1 MREKNARVGR
11 LSSRWEKWFTE
22 VGDCKVFVRKN
33 QSFVNLFWG
42 SYNGVEFINKQR
54 HGFQAAFQCPTYNV
68 YFELTTYHHYESSV
82 GAAARRRVLV
92 NI

>member
-42 SYNGVEFINKQR
+42 SYNGVNLLINRGMVFRQPFNAR
-54 HGFQAAFQCPTYNV
+54 PTTSILN
-68 YFELTTYHHYESSV
+68 
-82 GAAARRRVLV
+82 
-92 NI
+92 